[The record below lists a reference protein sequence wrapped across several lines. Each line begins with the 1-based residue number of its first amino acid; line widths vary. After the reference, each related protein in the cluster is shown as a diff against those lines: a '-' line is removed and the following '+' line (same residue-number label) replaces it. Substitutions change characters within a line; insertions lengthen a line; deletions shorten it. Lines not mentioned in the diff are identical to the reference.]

1 MAKQSI
7 ALSFRNYI
15 WLADTI
21 ASAGQISRENINRK
35 WARSPLNAEGQS
47 EIPERTFHNWKHAI
61 EDLFELII
69 ECDRSTDTYYIANA
83 DDMRRDGLRKWLVNT
98 FALNSLL
105 SESRQIKDRILLE
118 DIPGG
123 MHYLTTIIEAMRD
136 GKRLLLTYRSFEADH
151 ASTFRVDPYCVKV
164 FRQRWYM
171 LALSEGY
178 EHPRLYALDRV
189 CNLVP
194 LDETYTMPA
203 DFDAEGCF
211 RSLIGVSGMG
221 GRCENIRIKV
231 RGTQVPY
238 FRTLPIHA
246 SQHEVETGAD
256 YAVFEYYLS
265 PNYEFYQEVFRN
277 MSNAEVLS
285 PAWLRDEVK
294 EEAEALLAQ
303 YQQ

>member
-21 ASAGQISRENINRK
+21 ASAGHISRGDINRK

-123 MHYLTTIIEAMRD
+123 MHCLTTIIEAMRD

-151 ASTFRVDPYCVKV
+151 ASTFRVAPYCVKV

-189 CNLVP
+189 CDLVP
-194 LDETYTMPA
+194 LDETYTMP
-203 DFDAEGCF
+203 DGFNAEACF

-221 GRCENIRIKV
+221 GGCENIRIKV

-285 PAWLRDEVK
+285 PAWLRDVVK

>member
-7 ALSFRNYI
+7 ALSLRNYI

-21 ASAGQISRENINRK
+21 ASAGRISRWDINRK

-61 EDLFELII
+61 GDLFALII
-69 ECDRSTDTYYIANA
+69 ECDRRTGAYYIANI
-83 DDMRRDGLRKWLVNT
+83 DDMRRNGLCKWLVNT
-98 FALNSLL
+98 FALNNLL
-105 SESRQIKDRILLE
+105 SESRQLKDRILLE
-118 DIPGG
+118 EIPGIC
-123 MHYLTTIIEAMRD
+123 YLTTIIEAMRD
-136 GKRLLLTYRSFEADH
+136 GRRLRLTYCSFEARH
-151 ASTFRVDPYCVKV
+151 ASSFRVDPYCVKV

-178 EHPRLYALDRV
+178 AHPRLYALDRV
-189 CNLVP
+189 CDLVP
-194 LDETYTMPA
+194 LDETYRMPA
-203 DFDAEGCF
+203 NFDAEGCF

>member
-7 ALSFRNYI
+7 ALSLRNYI

-21 ASAGQISRENINRK
+21 ASAGDISREDINRK

-61 EDLFELII
+61 EDLFALNI
-69 ECDRSTDTYYIANA
+69 ECDRRTGVYYISNA
-83 DDMRRDGLRKWLVNT
+83 DYMCCDGLCKWLLNT
-98 FALNSLL
+98 FALSNLL
-105 SESRQIKDRILLE
+105 SESRQLKDRILLE
-118 DIPGG
+118 EIPGG
-123 MHYLTTIIEAMRD
+123 IRHLTTVIEAMRD
-136 GKRLLLTYRSFEADH
+136 GRRLRLTYRSFEAGY
-151 ASTFRVDPYCVKV
+151 ASSFRVDPYCVKV

-189 CNLVP
+189 RDLVP

-203 DFDAEGCF
+203 GFDAEACF
-211 RSLIGVSGMG
+211 RNLIGVSGIG
-221 GRCENIRIKV
+221 GGCELIRIKV
-231 RGTQVPY
+231 KDAQVPY

-246 SQHEVETGAD
+246 SQLEVETGPD

-265 PNYEFYQEVFRN
+265 PNYEFFSEVFRN
-277 MSNAEVLS
+277 MCSVEVLS
-285 PAWLRDEVK
+285 PEWLRDEVK
-294 EEAEALLAQ
+294 AEAEALLAQ

>member
-1 MAKQSI
+1 MAKQST
-7 ALSFRNYI
+7 ALSLRCYI

-21 ASAGQISRENINRK
+21 IAAGRISREDINRK
-35 WARSPLNAEGQS
+35 WARSSFNIEGTM

-69 ECDRSTDTYYIANA
+69 ECDRSTDTYYVANA
-83 DDMRRDGLRKWLVNT
+83 DDMRRDSLRKWLVNT

-118 DIPGG
+118 EIPGG
-123 MHYLTTIIEAMRD
+123 MRYLTIVIEAMRD

-151 ASTFRVDPYCVKV
+151 ASTFRVEPYCVKV

-178 EHPRLYALDRV
+178 AHPRLYALDRV
-189 CNLVP
+189 CDLVP
-194 LDETYTMPA
+194 LDETYAMPA

-231 RGTQVPY
+231 WGTQIPY

-265 PNYEFYQEVFRN
+265 PNYEFYQEIFRN
-277 MSNAEVLS
+277 MSNVEVLS